1 MISIL
6 RFFFGIFRFFVVVLV
21 FFLFVYWRVLR
32 YSLCGLVLFFGRL
45 LFAIG
50 RGKCRLN
57 YVWILRFA

>member
-6 RFFFGIFRFFVVVLV
+6 RFFFWYFSVFCSCFS